1 MILIKVT
8 EFDDNHEQFVNVDS
22 IKRIVPQGPNKT
34 FLSGCTNNGGMYI
47 RENIKEVLK
56 LIKLAHE
63 EDIRDY
69 CTHEIHLIHRK
80 DDEKTF

>member
-8 EFDDNHEQFVNVDS
+8 EFDDNHEQYINVDS

-56 LIKLAHE
+56 LIKLAYE
-63 EDIRDY
+63 MDIRDY
-69 CTHEIHLIHRK
+69 CTREIHLTHRK
-80 DDEKTF
+80 DD